1 METITDYDKINNK
14 EVSKGMLNLLTQ
26 RDLSLD
32 YVAKNSDKLDK
43 SYEHIYKSLG
53 FNNFYDCYLYA
64 TYQSPYIEKGVED
77 NEDNLNKVK
86 RKIVRNG
93 KEIELTVTKS
103 ENPEDD
109 TKEQEQDTEQQE
121 PTSRSSL
128 GSKVI
133 SNGEEGKV
141 NPQKV
146 ADSLSS
152 ISKTGTDISHMDAN
166 SSLYKEFIDEER
178 NTIGLVAFNITDSDI
193 ILHSYAS
200 AEDSEGVGKRAIIEL
215 IKLSIKQKK
224 NAIVYDIDL
233 PEAIEF
239 LKILGFETYKDGY
252 ILKKKDVQEFIGEF
266 RAFI

>member
-43 SYEHIYKSLG
+43 SYEHIYKYLG

-64 TYQSPYIEKGVED
+64 TYQTPYIEKGGD
-77 NEDNLNKVK
+77 KDLGNLNKVK
-86 RKIVRNG
+86 RKVVRNG
-93 KEIELTVTKS
+93 KEIEMTVY
-103 ENPEDD
+103 EDGNPEDN
-109 TKEQEQDTEQQE
+109 KEQKQGKGQQE
-121 PTSRSSL
+121 PTSRSAL

-146 ADSLSS
+146 SNALSS
-152 ISKTGTDISHMDAN
+152 INKTGTDTSHMDAN
-166 SSLYKEFIDEER
+166 SSLYKEFVDNSG

-215 IKLSIKQKK
+215 IKLSIQHEK

>member
-1 METITDYDKINNK
+1 METRIDYDKINNK
-14 EVSKGMLNLLTQ
+14 EISKGMINLLIQ
-26 RDLSLD
+26 KDLSLD
-32 YVAKNSDKLDK
+32 YVSKNSDKLDK
-43 SYEHIYKSLG
+43 LYEHIYKSLG

-64 TYQSPYIEKGVED
+64 TYQPSHIEKSGEN

-86 RKIVRNG
+86 RKVVRNG

-109 TKEQEQDTEQQE
+109 TKEQKQDKEIQE
-121 PTSRSSL
+121 PKNRSAL
-128 GSKVI
+128 GSKII

-146 ADSLSS
+146 ANALYS
-152 ISKTGTDISHMDAN
+152 ISKTGTDTSHMDAN
-166 SSLYKEFIDEER
+166 ASIYKEFIDEEG
-178 NTIGLVAFNITDSDI
+178 NTIGLVAFNVTNSDI

-215 IKLSIKQKK
+215 IKLSIQHEK

-252 ILKKKDVQEFIGEF
+252 ILNKKDVQEFIGEF